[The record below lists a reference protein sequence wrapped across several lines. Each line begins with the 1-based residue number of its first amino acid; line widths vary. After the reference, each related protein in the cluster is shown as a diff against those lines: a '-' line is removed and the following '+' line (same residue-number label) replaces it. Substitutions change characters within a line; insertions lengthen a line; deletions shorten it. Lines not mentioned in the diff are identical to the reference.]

1 MDTAERE
8 DAIFGAF
15 DGVVSVVGFLFGLL
29 VHHASRQM
37 VASGGLG
44 GAIAAT
50 VSMSW
55 GIYEAQDGLWHE
67 KLRNAVAMGVSTF
80 LGSFVLVLPF
90 FLFARTTALLVSG
103 GACLAVAGWI
113 GWEKRRG
120 LRGFLKAYA
129 VLLSAVGLTL
139 LVVGSVPS

>member
-1 MDTAERE
+1 VDAEERR
-8 DAIFGAF
+8 DAILGAF

-29 VHHASRQM
+29 IHHAPRAL

-44 GAIAAT
+44 GAVAAT

-55 GIYEAQDGLWHE
+55 GIYEAQDGPWRE
-67 KLRNAVAMGVSTF
+67 KLRNAAAMGVSTF
-80 LGSFVLVLPF
+80 LGSFIPVLPF
-90 FLFARTTALLVSG
+90 FLLARTAALLVSAA
-103 GACLAVAGWI
+103 ACLAVAGWI

-120 LRGFLKAYA
+120 LRGYLKAYA

-139 LVVGSVPS
+139 LVVGAVPQ